1 MRALHRLRRLARR
14 RRLDVGPRCQHGS
27 ARDLADPIVIKMAVG
42 GGDGD
47 ESVWNVQKSR
57 SKMDVG

>member
-1 MRALHRLRRLARR
+1 
-14 RRLDVGPRCQHGS
+14 
-27 ARDLADPIVIKMAVG
+27 VIKMAVG